1 MLERK
6 PHVSDADWAQY
17 DKTMDAITTRKP
29 ERVKPN
35 CIEML
40 TAKCWQ
46 VQDEELRDDAFAALR
61 RLIDETM
68 EVQE

>member
-6 PHVSDADWAQY
+6 GHIGDADWAQY
-17 DKTMDAITTRKP
+17 ERTMDAITSRHP

-46 VQDEELRDDAFAALR
+46 VQDEELREDAFSELR
-61 RLIDETM
+61 ELIGKVE
-68 EVQE
+68 EVRA

>member
-1 MLERK
+1 MLERE

-17 DKTMDAITTRKP
+17 DKAMDAITSRKP

-61 RLIDETM
+61 ELVEGIE
-68 EVQE
+68 EVRG